1 MSKIVANTFVMIVAL
16 LVLLMSAGQL
26 SATASSQQAT
36 KVSYVLEG
44 DHQSPQ
50 MVTIWKSSQ
59 YLAISF
65 EAQEVVGLW
74 QNWNSSNPTFYQVYP
89 KDGFRIEFSR
99 MESQQQANLLNQ
111 LKKLVG
117 QQRLL
122 EKMELAE
129 DGKQFHLS
137 AVEEGAEVAKTL
149 DSWQQFATYDYA
161 DIGDNEAIPEL
172 ARLIHQGFI
181 PNF

>member
-1 MSKIVANTFVMIVAL
+1 MNKITKTTFLAVVAL
-16 LVLLMSAGQL
+16 LVILMSISQL
-26 SATASSQQAT
+26 SATPTNQQAT

-74 QNWNSSNPTFYQVYP
+74 QNWNSSNPTFFQVYP

-122 EKMELAE
+122 EKMNLAG
-129 DGKQFHLS
+129 DAKQFHLS
-137 AVEEGAEVAKTL
+137 AVEEGAEIAKTL

-181 PNF
+181 SIF